1 MAVPRV
7 KPDGTMH
14 IRLRDGSNLIGKL
27 SDVKQFKVKTSIGEL
42 SIPIEKV
49 ASFSFSGAKTAKIM
63 LRNGDRI
70 TGELVIDKIKL
81 TAPWGEVAIDVK
93 FILQVTSKDLA
104 GGFRTV
110 RRSVIEVGPGGQ
122 RIVRYVEELVPI
134 NRAAP
139 GWNGGD
145 DPVSVPD
152 GGLAPGDLFP
162 PPPPGAIPGAA
173 APVFPRASRR
183 GR

>member
-27 SDVKQFKVKTSIGEL
+27 SDVKLIKVKTSIGEL

-70 TGELVIDKIKL
+70 TGELAIDKIKV
-81 TAPWGEVAIDVK
+81 TAPWGEVAVDVK

-110 RRSVIEVGPGGQ
+110 RRSVIEVGPAGR

-134 NRAAP
+134 HRAAP
-139 GWNGGD
+139 GCTSARRRD
-145 DPVSVPD
+145 RRTCSTDSRSTD
-152 GGLAPGDLFP
+152 
-162 PPPPGAIPGAA
+162 
-173 APVFPRASRR
+173 RR
-183 GR
+183 GA